1 MINLKNLAINEF
13 KTPPTDTKVGYFV
26 VDSFIGT
33 TFLTLNLFNK
43 FKDNILV
50 YCANNFEVNE
60 MYNSLTTFVKSSDI
74 ITIPSDE
81 LLRVEYL
88 SESKEMLA
96 QQIYGLYS
104 LVSAK
109 HKIILLA
116 PSSLFKFYPTKELF
130 MNSCLKLRV
139 GETYDFNKLKD
150 QLQNICYSRVQK
162 IDQSLQYAIRGDIVD
177 IYSLNYENPIRIEF
191 FGDEIESIRFFSIAN
206 QISYEQVDEV
216 TILPASL
223 ILFNNEEKEKIGSKI
238 KKVLLND
245 KNDLPNNIYQ
255 ELVNQTEEDIDDL
268 KSSNLNSKFY
278 KYYGFLKENYCNLL
292 DYLSNSNQII
302 VNNEDE
308 FLNSKN
314 NIFAESDAFLNE
326 LFKEGK
332 SISNLKYFN
341 KEANVFNNSEYTYF
355 LNNFFIHASSEQLDL
370 SSNSLYSSRD
380 IDITRLIEM
389 YIKNDYKILCLL
401 ENKEQVNK
409 IISSIDALKITYAL
423 TKDFDL
429 EDTKDISLSINS
441 FPKGFEFK
449 KQKIVIL
456 TSKELFGYRRHVSTY
471 SSKFKEGVVLASY
484 QDLQPGDYVV
494 HEKNGIGRFTEIST
508 LEING
513 KHEDY
518 IKIQYDGTDVL
529 YVPLYRVCSVIR
541 KYVGKEGY
549 VPKLNKLSGNKWE
562 ATKRKIKERIN
573 VLAERLMDLYSE
585 RAKVKGYSF
594 KGDDEIEAA
603 FAADFEYE
611 LTKDQQKS
619 LNDIYKDMESETP
632 MDRLLCGDVGFG
644 KTELAFRASFRAILN
659 GKFAI
664 ILCPTT
670 LLARQHYEVALKR
683 FGRFKVN
690 IALYSRMST
699 PQECKEI
706 EEKIK
711 ERKIDLLIGTHKV
724 LSNKIDISNLGLLV
738 IDEEQRFGVEQK
750 EKIKEK
756 SKKIDVLTLSA
767 TPIPRTLQSSL
778 VGLKQVS
785 TITTPPKERVAIQTY
800 VIPYDKNVVR
810 ELIKREMSR
819 HGQIFYVHNDI
830 ATIYETCDKLH
841 ALVPE
846 CKIGIV
852 HGKMDKEDINNTMQ
866 DFYDNKIDLLLATS
880 IIENGIDVENANLML
895 IENANAFGLAQLYQ
909 IKGRVG
915 RGDRLAFAYL
925 MINKNKEINEDA
937 QKRLEAIQDFTALGS
952 GYKIAQRDLLI
963 RGAGDILG
971 PEQAGF
977 IDAVGI
983 DMYIKLLNETIEE
996 KKTGIKKAE
1005 AIKIHK
1011 NLGIDAY
1018 IPSTYVLENE
1028 KIEVYQKILNC
1039 NNFEELNDVK
1049 KNLRDIYGP
1058 LPEQTKLL
1066 FLKRELDLYLEMEEF
1081 KDLIEY
1087 QDHVNLILSTKFS
1100 DIEGIGT
1107 ALFTSLISYLK
1118 EIKISFVNKEVNI
1131 YIKKRGEWVDLL
1143 LKICNIVNNLYES
1156 MKKAKTVYED

>member
-292 DYLSNSNQII
+292 DYLSNSYQII

-341 KEANVFNNSEYTYF
+341 KEANVFNNSKYTYF

-1143 LKICNIVNNLYES
+1143 LKICNIVDNLYES

>member
-1 MINLKNLAINEF
+1 MINLKDLAINEF
-13 KTPPTDTKVGYFV
+13 NIPPTENKVGHFV
-26 VDSFIGT
+26 VDSFIGSI
-33 TFLTLNLFNK
+33 FLALNLFK
-43 FKDNILV
+43 KSDDNILI

-60 MYNSLTTFVKSSDI
+60 MYNSLSTFVKTNDI

-96 QQIYGLYS
+96 QQIYGLYN
-104 LVSAK
+104 LMYAK

-130 MNSCLKLRV
+130 INSCIDLKV
-139 GETYDFNKLKD
+139 GETYDFNELKK
-150 QLQNICYSRVQK
+150 QLQNSCYSRVQK

-177 IYSLNYENPIRIEF
+177 VYSLNYDNPIRIEF

-206 QISYEQVDEV
+206 QISFEQVEEV

-223 ILFNNEEKEKIGSKI
+223 ILFTGKEKENIENKI
-238 KKVLLND
+238 KKVLLKDQNCVAPLLY
-245 KNDLPNNIYQ
+245 KDL
-255 ELVNQTEEDIDDL
+255 VSQTEEDIEDL

-278 KYYGFLKENYCNLL
+278 KYYGFLKDDFSNLL
-292 DYLSNSNQII
+292 DYISNSFQVI

-308 FLNSKN
+308 FFNAKN
-314 NIFAESDAFLNE
+314 NIFAESETFLKE
-326 LFKEGK
+326 LNKEGR
-332 SISNLKYFN
+332 SISNLNYFN
-341 KEANVFNNSEYTYF
+341 KEINIFDKSKYSYF
-355 LNNFFIHASSEQLDL
+355 LNNFYIHSDSNKVEI
-370 SSNSLYSSRD
+370 SSNSLFSSRD
-380 IDITRLIEM
+380 VDITSLLEM
-389 YIKNDYKILCLL
+389 YIKNKYKILCLL
-401 ENKEQVNK
+401 ENKEQINK
-409 IISSIDALKITYAL
+409 VISSIETLNISYSL
-423 TKDFDL
+423 TKDFNLD
-429 EDTKDISLSINS
+429 ESKDISLSINF

-449 KQKIVIL
+449 GKKIVVL

-471 SSKFKEGVVLASY
+471 SSRFKEGVVIESY
-484 QDLQPGDYVV
+484 QDLQPGDFVV
-494 HEKNGIGRFTEIST
+494 HEKNGIGKFVEIST

-513 KHEDY
+513 KHEDF

-529 YVPLYRVCSVIR
+529 YVPLYRVSSVIR
-541 KYVGKEGY
+541 KYVGKDGY

-562 ATKRKIKERIN
+562 TTKRKIKERIN
-573 VLAERLMDLYSE
+573 DLAERLMDLYSE
-585 RAKVKGYSF
+585 RAKVKGISF
-594 KGDDEIEAA
+594 KGDDEVEAA
-603 FAADFEYE
+603 FAGDFEYE

-619 LNDIYKDMESETP
+619 LNEIYKDMESETP

-644 KTELAFRASFRAILN
+644 KTELAFRAAFRAILN
-659 GKFAI
+659 GKIVI

-683 FGRFKVN
+683 FNKFKVN
-690 IALYSRMST
+690 IALYSRMNSS
-699 PQECKEI
+699 QESKNI
-706 EEKIK
+706 ENLINEN
-711 ERKIDLLIGTHKV
+711 KIDLLIGTHKV
-724 LSNKIDISNLGLLV
+724 LSSKINISNLGLLV

-756 SKKIDVLTLSA
+756 SKNIDVLTLSA

-778 VGLKQVS
+778 IGLKQVS
-785 TITTPPKERVAIQTY
+785 TITTPPKERIAIQTY
-800 VIPYDKNVVR
+800 VIPYDKNVIR
-810 ELIKREMSR
+810 ELIKRELSR
-819 HGQIFYVHNDI
+819 HGQIFYIHNDI
-830 ATIYETCDKLH
+830 GTIYDTCDKLQT
-841 ALVPE
+841 LVPE

-880 IIENGIDVENANLML
+880 IVENGIDVENANLML

-1018 IPSTYVLENE
+1018 IPSTYVAENE
-1028 KIEVYQKILNC
+1028 KIQVYQNILNC
-1039 NNFEELNDVK
+1039 NNFNDLKEVE

-1058 LPEQTKLL
+1058 LPEGTKLL
-1066 FLKRELDLYLEMEEF
+1066 LLKRELDLYLEKEEF

-1100 DIEGIGT
+1100 DIDGIGT
-1107 ALFTSLISYLK
+1107 ALFTALISYLK
-1118 EIKISFVNKEVNI
+1118 EIKISFINKEVNLNI
-1131 YIKKRGEWVDLL
+1131 RKRGDWVDLL
-1143 LKICNIVNNLYES
+1143 LKICKIIMDLYES
-1156 MKKAKTVYED
+1156 IAKAKTVYEN

>member
-162 IDQSLQYAIRGDIVD
+162 IDQSLQYAIRGDIID

-292 DYLSNSNQII
+292 DYLSNSYQII

-659 GKFAI
+659 GKMAI

-1087 QDHVNLILSTKFS
+1087 QDHVSLILSTKFS

>member
-104 LVSAK
+104 LLSAK

-177 IYSLNYENPIRIEF
+177 IYSLNYDNPIRIEF

-292 DYLSNSNQII
+292 DYLSNSYQII

-659 GKFAI
+659 GKMAI

-1143 LKICNIVNNLYES
+1143 LKICNIVDNLYES

>member
-104 LVSAK
+104 LLSAK

-292 DYLSNSNQII
+292 DYLSNSYQII

-341 KEANVFNNSEYTYF
+341 KEANVFNNSKYTYF

-619 LNDIYKDMESETP
+619 LNDIYKDMDSETP

-659 GKFAI
+659 GKMAI

-819 HGQIFYVHNDI
+819 HGQIFYIHNDI

>member
-104 LVSAK
+104 LLSAK

-292 DYLSNSNQII
+292 DYLSNSYQII

-341 KEANVFNNSEYTYF
+341 KEANVFNNSKYTYF

-659 GKFAI
+659 GKMAI

-683 FGRFKVN
+683 FSRFKVN

-852 HGKMDKEDINNTMQ
+852 HGKMYKEDINNTMQ

-1087 QDHVNLILSTKFS
+1087 QDHVSLILSTKFS

-1118 EIKISFVNKEVNI
+1118 EIKISFVNKEINI

>member
-104 LVSAK
+104 LLSAK

-292 DYLSNSNQII
+292 DYLSNSYQII

-341 KEANVFNNSEYTYF
+341 KEANVFNNSKYTYF

>member
-1 MINLKNLAINEF
+1 MINLKNLAIDEF
-13 KTPPTDTKVGYFV
+13 KTTSTDSNVGHFV
-26 VDSFIGT
+26 VDSFVGT
-33 TFLTLNLFNK
+33 SFLTLNLYQK
-43 FKDNILV
+43 TKDNILI

-60 MYNSLTTFVKSSDI
+60 MYNSLSTFVKSDDI

-104 LVSAK
+104 LLGAS
-109 HKIILLA
+109 HKIIILA
-116 PSSLFKFYPTKELF
+116 PSSLYKFYPSKELF
-130 MNSCLKLRV
+130 MESCLKLKV
-139 GETYDFNKLKD
+139 GETYDFNKLKE

-206 QISYEQVDEV
+206 QISYEQVNEV

-223 ILFNNEEKEKIGSKI
+223 ILFTPEEKSKIESKI
-238 KKVLLND
+238 KNVLLRNKD
-245 KNDLPNNIYQ
+245 VLPPQIYQ
-255 ELVNQTEEDIDDL
+255 ELVSQTEEDIEDL
-268 KSSNLNSKFY
+268 KTSNLNSKFY
-278 KYYGFLKENYCNLL
+278 KYYGFLKEDKCNLL
-292 DYLSNSNQII
+292 DYISGSFKVI
-302 VNNEDE
+302 VNNEDD
-308 FLNSKN
+308 FFNSKN
-314 NIFAESDAFLNE
+314 NIFSESEAFLNE
-326 LFKEGK
+326 LFKEGR

-341 KEANVFNNSEYTYF
+341 NEINIFNKSKYIYY
-355 LNNFFIHASSEQLDL
+355 LNNFYIHSDSIQLDL
-370 SSNSLYSSRD
+370 VSNFLYSSRD
-380 IDITRLIEM
+380 IDITRLLEM
-389 YIKNDYKILCLL
+389 YSKNDYKILCLL
-401 ENKEQVNK
+401 ENKEQINK
-409 IISSIDALKITYAL
+409 IISCIDELKFTYAL

-429 EDTKDISLSINS
+429 DDTKNISLTINS

-449 KQKIVIL
+449 EKKIVVL
-456 TSKELFGYRRHVSTY
+456 TSKELFGFRRHVSTY
-471 SSKFKEGVVLASY
+471 SSKFKEGVVIESY

-494 HEKNGIGRFTEIST
+494 HEKNGIGRFTEVST

-513 KHEDY
+513 KHEDF

-541 KYVGKEGY
+541 KYVGKDGY

-562 ATKRKIKERIN
+562 TTKKKIKERIN
-573 VLAERLMDLYSE
+573 VLAERLMDLYSA
-585 RAKVKGYSF
+585 RAKVKGVSF

-619 LNDIYKDMESETP
+619 LEEIYKDMESETP

-644 KTELAFRASFRAILN
+644 KTEIAFRAAFRAIMN
-659 GKFAI
+659 GKMAI

-683 FGRFKVN
+683 FSKFKVK
-690 IALYSRMST
+690 IALYSRMTT
-699 PQECKEI
+699 PQESKNI
-706 EEKIK
+706 ESLIK
-711 ERKIDLLIGTHKV
+711 DKKIDLLIGTHKV
-724 LSNKIDISNLGLLV
+724 LSDKIDISNLGLLV

-756 SKKIDVLTLSA
+756 SKSIDVLTLSA

-810 ELIKREMSR
+810 ELIKRELSR
-819 HGQIFYVHNDI
+819 HGQIFYIHNDI
-830 ATIYETCDKLH
+830 ATIYETCDKLQK
-841 ALVPE
+841 LVPE

-852 HGKMDKEDINNTMQ
+852 HGRMDKEDVNNTMQ
-866 DFYDNKIDLLLATS
+866 DFYDNKINLLLATS

-937 QKRLEAIQDFTALGS
+937 KKRLEAIQDFTALGS

-1039 NNFEELNDVK
+1039 NSFDELKTTEN
-1049 KNLRDIYGP
+1049 NLRDIYGP
-1058 LPEQTKLL
+1058 MPDGTKLL
-1066 FLKRELDLYLEMEEF
+1066 FLKRELDIYLEKEEF
-1081 KDLIEY
+1081 KDLNEY
-1087 QDHVNLILSTKFS
+1087 QDHVDLVLSTKFS
-1100 DIEGIGT
+1100 DLEGIGT
-1107 ALFTSLISYLK
+1107 ALFTALISYLK

-1131 YIKKRGEWVDLL
+1131 IIKKRGDWVDLL
-1143 LKICNIVNNLYES
+1143 LKICNIVDNLYES
-1156 MKKAKTVYED
+1156 TRKAKTVYEA

>member
-104 LVSAK
+104 LLSAK

-292 DYLSNSNQII
+292 DYLSNSYQII

-423 TKDFDL
+423 TKGFDL
-429 EDTKDISLSINS
+429 DDTKDISLSINS

-585 RAKVKGYSF
+585 RAKVKGYSL

-659 GKFAI
+659 GKFAL

>member
-292 DYLSNSNQII
+292 DYLSNSYQII

-409 IISSIDALKITYAL
+409 IITSIDALKITYAL

-619 LNDIYKDMESETP
+619 LNDIYKDMDSETP

-659 GKFAI
+659 GKMAI

-1039 NNFEELNDVK
+1039 NNFEELNDDK
-1049 KNLRDIYGP
+1049 KKLREINGP

>member
-1 MINLKNLAINEF
+1 MINLKKLAIDEF
-13 KTPPTDTKVGYFV
+13 KTPPIDTKVGYFV

-43 FKDNILV
+43 FDDNILV

-60 MYNSLTTFVKSSDI
+60 MYNSLSTFVKSEDI

-96 QQIYGLYS
+96 QQIFGLYS
-104 LVSAK
+104 LLSAK

-116 PSSLFKFYPTKELF
+116 PSSLYKFYPTKELF
-130 MNSCLKLRV
+130 MNSCLTLKV
-139 GETYDFNKLKD
+139 GGTYDFNKLKE

-162 IDQSLQYAIRGDIVD
+162 IDQSLQYAVRGDIIDV
-177 IYSLNYENPIRIEF
+177 YSLNYENPIRIEF

-206 QISYEQVDEV
+206 QISFEQVEEI

-223 ILFNNEEKEKIGSKI
+223 ILFDDVEKNNIENKI
-238 KKVLLND
+238 KKFLLNN

-255 ELVNQTEEDIDDL
+255 ELVSQTEEDIEDL
-268 KSSNLNSKFY
+268 KNSNLNSKFY
-278 KYYGFLKENYCNLL
+278 KYYSFLKNDCCTLL
-292 DYLSNSNQII
+292 DYLSNPFQIV

-314 NIFAESDAFLNE
+314 NIFTESDAFLCE
-326 LFKEGK
+326 LFKEGR

-341 KEANVFNNSEYTYF
+341 KEINVFDSAKYIYY
-355 LNNFFIHASSEQLDL
+355 LNNFFIHTSSEQLDL

-389 YIKNDYKILCLL
+389 YIKNNYKILCLL

-409 IISSIDALKITYAL
+409 IVSSIEVLKITYAL

-429 EDTKDISLSINS
+429 DEEKNISLSINS

-449 KQKIVIL
+449 EQKIVIL
-456 TSKELFGYRRHVSTY
+456 TSKELFGYRRHISTY
-471 SSKFKEGVVLASY
+471 SSKFKEGVVLTSY

-549 VPKLNKLSGNKWE
+549 VPKLNKLSSNKWE
-562 ATKRKIKERIN
+562 TTKRKIKERIN

-585 RAKVKGYSF
+585 RAKVQGISF
-594 KGDDEIEAA
+594 KGDNEIEAA
-603 FAADFEYE
+603 FAGDFEYE

-659 GKFAI
+659 GKMAI

-683 FGRFKVN
+683 FNKFKVN

-711 ERKIDLLIGTHKV
+711 EKKIDLLIGTHKV

-756 SKKIDVLTLSA
+756 SKTIDVLTLSA

-810 ELIKREMSR
+810 ELIKRELSR
-819 HGQIFYVHNDI
+819 HGQVFYVHNDI
-830 ATIYETCDKLH
+830 GTIYDTCDKLH

-852 HGKMDKEDINNTMQ
+852 HGKMDKEDVNNTMQ

-1028 KIEVYQKILNC
+1028 KIDVYQKILNC
-1039 NNFEELNDVK
+1039 NNFDELNVVE

-1066 FLKRELDLYLEMEEF
+1066 FLKRELDLYLEKEEF
-1081 KDLIEY
+1081 KDLLEY
-1087 QDHVNLILSTKFS
+1087 QDHINLILSTKFS

-1143 LKICNIVNNLYES
+1143 LKICHIVNNLYES

>member
-162 IDQSLQYAIRGDIVD
+162 IDQSLQYAIRGDIID

-292 DYLSNSNQII
+292 DYLSNSYQII

-619 LNDIYKDMESETP
+619 LNDIYKDMDSETP

-659 GKFAI
+659 GKMAI

>member
-104 LVSAK
+104 LLSAK

-238 KKVLLND
+238 KKVLLNN

-292 DYLSNSNQII
+292 DYLSNSYQII

-341 KEANVFNNSEYTYF
+341 KEANVFNNSKYTYF

-659 GKFAI
+659 GKMAI

-683 FGRFKVN
+683 FSRFKVN

-852 HGKMDKEDINNTMQ
+852 HGKMYKEDINNTMQ

-1087 QDHVNLILSTKFS
+1087 QDHVSLILSTKFS

-1118 EIKISFVNKEVNI
+1118 EIKISFVNKEINI

>member
-104 LVSAK
+104 LLSAK

-177 IYSLNYENPIRIEF
+177 IYSLNYDNPIRIEF

-292 DYLSNSNQII
+292 DYLSNSYQII

-585 RAKVKGYSF
+585 RAKVKGYSL

-659 GKFAI
+659 GKMAI

-1143 LKICNIVNNLYES
+1143 LKICNIVDNLYES